1 MLRTGQQYLDDLKAR
16 GGEFYIGGERVKDVL
31 THPAFARTAQSIAEI
46 YDTTSDPAR
55 VDDLTYIEEETGER
69 CNPIFMRPRTPEDIL
84 ARNRV
89 HEAWAKCTWGW
100 IGRAPDH
107 VAGWIT
113 GMACSPELF
122 DQYDQGFSENI
133 LNYWRHCRDNDL
145 YLAYAILPP
154 ASAKAASSVSTTKEV
169 AAPESKWGAHNG
181 LRVVKEDD
189 KGVTVWGFKLLATAA
204 VFADEIFIGN
214 YQPLAVGQEALA
226 ITCALPINTPGM
238 KFLCRRPY
246 AGAADNGDI
255 DYPFSERFDEGDA
268 VLYCDNVFV
277 PWERVFVHD
286 HTDTLR
292 AVFNDTPAAVLGN
305 AQAHI
310 RLLEK
315 MRLML
320 GIVKKVLEMN
330 AVINL
335 PPVRDTLG
343 MLATRVAMT
352 ESLLQASAAEL
363 EEWPNGFVAPD
374 RQGFYATMAY
384 TLEYFPEFAQVL
396 RELLGSHPF
405 QQPSDLSIFENP
417 ETSDIYSKFAMAEPE
432 DAFEKYKL
440 MKLAWDLIGT
450 EFASRHTSYEMFYNG
465 AKHVARMRAH
475 HYFRW
480 DVVDDAAQAA
490 LDSIGGYEKY
500 VKVRAEE

>member
-1 MLRTGQQYLDDLKAR
+1 MLRTGHQYLQDLKAR
-16 GGEFYIGGERVKDVL
+16 GGEFYIGGEKVTDVT
-31 THPAFARTAQSIAEI
+31 THPAFMRTAQSIAEI
-46 YDTTSDPAR
+46 YDTTSDPAQ
-55 VDDLTYIEEETGER
+55 VDNLTYIEEETGER
-69 CNPIFMRPRTPEDIL
+69 CNPIYMRPRNAEDIKT
-84 ARNRV
+84 RNRV
-89 HEAWAKCTWGW
+89 HTAWAKCTWGW

-107 VAGWIT
+107 VAGWVT
-113 GMACSPELF
+113 GMACMPELF

-133 LNYWRHCRDNDL
+133 LNYWRYCRDNDL

-154 ASAKAASSVSTTKEV
+154 ASAKATSAVATTKDV
-169 AAPESKWGAHNG
+169 SAPDSSWGTHNG

-189 KGVTVWGFKLLATAA
+189 TGVTVWGFKLLATAA

-214 YQPLAVGQEALA
+214 YQPLAVGQEPQA

-246 AGAADNGDI
+246 ARADLGAI
-255 DYPFSERFDEGDA
+255 DYPFSERYDEGDA
-268 VLYCDNVFV
+268 VVFCDNVHV

-286 HTDTLR
+286 HTDTVR

-320 GIVKKVLEMN
+320 GVIKKVLEMN
-330 AVINL
+330 GVANL

-343 MLATRVAMT
+343 NLATRVAII
-352 ESLLQASAAEL
+352 ESLLDAGSATL
-363 EEWPNGFVAPD
+363 EEWPNGYVAPD
-374 RQGFYATMAY
+374 RQAFYATMAY
-384 TLEYFPEFAQVL
+384 TLEYFPEFAQIL

-405 QQPSDLSIFENP
+405 QQPADISIFENP
-417 ETSDIYSKFAMAEPE
+417 ETSEIYSQFAMAEPKE
-432 DAFEKYKL
+432 AIEKYKL
-440 MKLAWDLIGT
+440 MKLAWDLIGS

-480 DVVDDAAQAA
+480 DVVEESAQAA
-490 LDSIGGYEKY
+490 LDSIGDYDSL
-500 VKVRAEE
+500 VKKGGAAK